1 MIGLLLVGL
10 SDEFQSAQGYDT
22 GYHSASAEYRAPSYS
37 GSHAPSYL
45 PVMSQ
50 HYLPPHPPRS
60 RVMEACI
67 QSPPIII
74 AKSYITEMKC
84 DPT

>member
-22 GYHSASAEYRAPSYS
+22 GYHSSAAEYRAPSYS
-37 GSHAPSYL
+37 GSPAPSYL

-60 RVMEACI
+60 HVSWRLVFN
-67 QSPPIII
+67 PPLL
-74 AKSYITEMKC
+74 
-84 DPT
+84 

>member
-1 MIGLLLVGL
+1 MFSILVSTPCFFSVIGLLLYGL

-22 GYHSASAEYRAPSYS
+22 SYQSTGAGEYRSPAYT

-50 HYLPPHPPRS
+50 HYLPPHPPR
-60 RVMEACI
+60 
-67 QSPPIII
+67 
-74 AKSYITEMKC
+74 
-84 DPT
+84 